1 MNDPQPIFDPTT
13 RYRIEIQERVD
24 VNWLQNFDS
33 SVELFADDINQTGET
48 KVLIVHT
55 DQSGIIGLL
64 RRLHGLGMTIL
75 QLQIIRRKEA

>member
-33 SVELFADDINQTGET
+33 SVELFADDINHTGET
-48 KVLIVHT
+48 RVLIVHT